1 MFIESTLIL
10 LFIFDIALIV
20 LIYSYNPAAP
30 TNRFLSLLLI
40 PITLTNLTIL
50 FLHSAQENLPVRI
63 GLNIAIWSVIFFFP
77 LFYHFS
83 FYFPRKSIQ
92 KNTLPKLLVFYI
104 TPIII
109 GVLNLISVGFEPDIR
124 FFNRIFALTSAA
136 HAESGLYLYHFLML
150 IYILILLTLTT
161 RRLIRSLKLPI
172 LKKERQTIFLI
183 LTGFIPLS
191 FILLFNYLLFYPLGW
206 GIYLYLIASTTY
218 TVFFLFLLLQFGYIE
233 RKSLV
238 RVFIIYPLVIGGLL
252 LLFQFFLSDFNEL
265 LIDLFNINNAF
276 LMSVEILV
284 FFAVLS
290 PLIRSLENLLG
301 SSMFPIRTNFHEA
314 LRDASIELVHII
326 NLYDLDKFL
335 SKLFLGELKLTHFF
349 FLAKDDQ
356 SHRFQTLKHAPS
368 KYKPEFSEYGE
379 LVVKLKKEKKILDIQ
394 QLSLSWSGGKELR
407 ILDYFKITIVVPL
420 VEKNDLVGILLL
432 GEPGVAQTW
441 HFPEIEALELFASG
455 LSITIARCKMH
466 RHALDIEKR
475 QSNLEKLAV
484 LSELSSGVAH
494 EIRNPM
500 SIIATSAETIVN
512 KELSPEETKKIA
524 GYIQEETKRMSYLLN
539 KILLS
544 FSPQTDLNNASTD
557 VCEVI
562 SHTFNLV
569 GSQARK
575 KNLRLVCNCKANESK
590 AYIDWAALTQ
600 VCLNIILNAIEA
612 TPQNGTIEARIK
624 NKSDTVQI
632 RFINDGEVIP
642 ESIRQQIFNPFF
654 TTKENGTG
662 LGLPVSKRL
671 IQEAGGQLRILPSKE
686 KTIFQITLPRVV
698 FNHNEQDTEKNG
710 LRTANTAGNRFDLKS
725 LWKKSSS

>member
-10 LFIFDIALIV
+10 LFVFDIALIV

-77 LFYHFS
+77 LFYQFS
-83 FYFPRKSIQ
+83 FYFPRKTIR
-92 KNTLPKLLVFYI
+92 KNTPVKLLVFYI

-109 GVLNLISVGFEPDIR
+109 GVLNLISVGFESDVR
-124 FFNRIFALTSAA
+124 FFNRIFALTPAA

-172 LKKERQTIFLI
+172 LKKERRSIILI

-191 FILLFNYLLFYPLGW
+191 FILLFNYLLFYPLRW
-206 GIYLYLIASTTY
+206 GIYLYLAASTAY
-218 TVFFLFLLLQFGYIE
+218 TIFFLFLLLQFGYIE

-252 LLFQFFLSDFNEL
+252 LLFQFFLSDFNAL
-265 LIDLFNINNAF
+265 LIDLFNINHAF
-276 LMSVEILV
+276 LMSVEILI
-284 FFAVLS
+284 FFALLS
-290 PLIRSLENLLG
+290 PLSRVLENLLG
-301 SSMFPIRTNFHEA
+301 SSMFPIKTNFHEA
-314 LRDASIELVHII
+314 LREASIELVHII

-335 SKLFLGELKLTHFF
+335 SKLFLEKLKLAHFF
-349 FLAKDDQ
+349 FLVKDDQ
-356 SHRFQTLKHAPS
+356 SHRFQTLKHAPN
-368 KYKPEFSEYGE
+368 KYKPEFFEDGE
-379 LVVKLKKEKKILDIQ
+379 LILKLKKEKKVLDIQ
-394 QLSLSWSGGKELR
+394 QLSLSWAGGSELR
-407 ILDYFKITIVVPL
+407 ILDYFKITIIVPL

-441 HFPEIEALELFASG
+441 HFPEIEALELFSSG

-475 QSNLEKLAV
+475 QSNLEKFAV

-500 SIIATSAETIVN
+500 SIIAASAETIAN
-512 KELSPEETKKIA
+512 KDLSPEETKKMA
-524 GYIQEETKRMSYLLN
+524 AYIQEETKRMSHLLN

-544 FSPQTDLNNASTD
+544 FSPQTDLTNSSTD
-557 VCEVI
+557 VYEVI
-562 SHTFNLV
+562 THTFELV
-569 GSQARK
+569 GSRARK
-575 KNLRLVCNCKANESK
+575 KNLHLVCTCKLDEAK

-600 VCLNIILNAIEA
+600 VCLNIIFNAIEA
-612 TPQNGTIEARIK
+612 TFQNGTIEARIK
-624 NKSDTVQI
+624 SKSDTIQI
-632 RFINDGEVIP
+632 RFINDGEIIP
-642 ESIRQQIFNPFF
+642 ESIRKQIFNPFF

-662 LGLPVSKRL
+662 LGLPVSRRL
-671 IQEAGGQLRILPSKE
+671 IHEAGGTLRILPSKE
-686 KTIFQITLPRVV
+686 KTTFQITLPRVV
-698 FNHNEQDTEKNG
+698 FQKDQKNVT
-710 LRTANTAGNRFDLKS
+710 RSENRFELKN
-725 LWKKSSS
+725 LLKKSSS